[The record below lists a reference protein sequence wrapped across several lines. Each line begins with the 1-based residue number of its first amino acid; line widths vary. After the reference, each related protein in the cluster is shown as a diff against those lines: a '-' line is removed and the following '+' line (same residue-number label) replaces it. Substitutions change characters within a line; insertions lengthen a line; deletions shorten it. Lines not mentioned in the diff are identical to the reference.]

1 MNLDQTNLEILKLLS
16 EGLTAKE
23 IAPKVF
29 LSYETVVKRI
39 ENMKEQTG
47 CKNRTELVFC
57 FYHQIQELNQAS

>member
-23 IAPKVF
+23 IAPRIF

-47 CKNRTELVFC
+47 CKNRTHLV
-57 FYHQIQELNQAS
+57 YYYKDHIAA